1 MQAFLFSPGK
11 IPALADASGALLADS
26 TSAMPPDDP
35 DDRNTV
41 GRTVAG

>member
-11 IPALADASGALLADS
+11 IPALADASGALLADY
-26 TSAMPPDDP
+26 TAMPPDDP